1 MTQYRFTT
9 SALTELIQ
17 AIIYYERREQGL
29 GTIFLDEIEADS
41 SASFKTGL
49 RGTHY
54 LNGQDVVELTAFH
67 LVYQIRK
74 EEILIVSVMDLRRD
88 PLSWEDLI

>member
-1 MTQYRFTT
+1 
-9 SALTELIQ
+9 L
-17 AIIYYERREQGL
+17 EQL
-29 GTIFLDEIEADS
+29 SSTKSKLHS